1 MKKKNTREKGK
12 LKLSRMFQELKEGDR
27 VAIKRE
33 LAEKAN
39 FPEIL
44 EGRTGVI
51 EGKRGKAYI
60 AKIKVYNQEKRFIIR
75 PVHLVKLK

>member
-1 MKKKNTREKGK
+1 VKKKNIREKGK
-12 LKLSRMFQELKEGDR
+12 LKLSRMFQELKKGDR
-27 VAIKRE
+27 VAVARE

-39 FPEIL
+39 FPERT

-60 AKIKVYNQEKRFIIR
+60 VKIKIFNQEKRFIIM
-75 PVHLVKLK
+75 PIHLVKLG